1 MIELFYE
8 IVLIRKLT
16 SVKFMV
22 RQVPLVFDVN
32 ILFVMKKLPWLLLLL
47 SWLSRRSFIKF
58 WRHDTV
64 VEPVDVVLEPTGVDQ
79 ALTAMHADKV
89 SNLKKQKYFFLK
101 MSLGV
106 DFSI

>member
-101 MSLGV
+101 MFLASM
-106 DFSI
+106 SEP

>member
-1 MIELFYE
+1 
-8 IVLIRKLT
+8 
-16 SVKFMV
+16 MV

>member
-1 MIELFYE
+1 
-8 IVLIRKLT
+8 
-16 SVKFMV
+16 MV

-89 SNLKKQKYFFLK
+89 SNLKKQKYFVLTMLLAS
-101 MSLGV
+101 MSEP
-106 DFSI
+106 